1 MPTGAKLLI
10 EDLLDRLRALK
21 LQNSHN
27 LTIPRHAPHQLIV
40 GGVSLAGGG
49 AHLHH
54 LLLHG
59 LVHVRVTNH
68 RITRANK
75 FLSCL
80 TPLFSPV

>member
-27 LTIPRHAPHQLIV
+27 TQTHAPHQLVV

-75 FLSCL
+75 LLSCL